1 MIQGVPSFKGFHMT
15 EKGKES
21 LSNKPIS
28 FIEESLL
35 PAAKMAKEDKR
46 NCLSVEDDGRIYI
59 ETPRYGKFTVDNPS
73 DPQVNGR
80 YLTCNVRTPD
90 GERDKITVHFPTEEA
105 AKDFKWNKFG
115 PGCYIPRMN
124 LDLYKAIVAADRYSN
139 DAIAR
144 LKALSDD

>member
-21 LSNKPIS
+21 LSRKPIS

-59 ETPRYGKFTVDNPS
+59 ETPEDGKFTVNNPA
-73 DPQVNGR
+73 DAKVNGN
-80 YLTCNVRTPD
+80 YFSCNVRTPK
-90 GERDKITVHFPTEEA
+90 GEISRIYVP
-105 AKDFKWNKFG
+105 FKNDIDAEQFEKESFG
-115 PGCYIPRMN
+115 PGAYMPRLN
-124 LDLYKAIVAADRYSN
+124 IDLYKAIVAADAYKSSLI
-139 DAIAR
+139 DE
-144 LKALSDD
+144 LSTFSD